1 METQPRNVASS
12 CDAHHTTLPFGN
24 RMVATTTRLRA
35 HVETLAVDI
44 GERNVFQPKALHA
57 ASDYIEQ

>member
-1 METQPRNVASS
+1 
-12 CDAHHTTLPFGN
+12 
-24 RMVATTTRLRA
+24 MVATTTRLRA